1 MVGVGLSIAMASVI
15 RTTPEPVVNSVSS
28 TIEPGRY
35 RRRTCLTSIP
45 SAGATFH
52 RPFSG
57 DPRSAAKHAPESN
70 RGTHIQSIEP
80 SRPTRAAVRQSPI
93 IA

>member
-1 MVGVGLSIAMASVI
+1 MGVGLSIAIASVI
-15 RTTPEPVVNSVSS
+15 RTAPEPVVNSVSS

-35 RRRTCLTSIP
+35 RRSTFRTSTF
-45 SAGATFH
+45 SAGASFQ

-57 DPRSAAKHAPESN
+57 EPSSAAKHAPESN
-70 RGTHIQSIEP
+70 RGTHSQSIEP